1 MSDNIEASSEDEKKI
16 KVNGRKIRSEKQIAS
31 FEKARKIR
39 SENLRFKKEEKV
51 QQTNPQTKEKPKP
64 RPKDKVSPIEEK
76 VEEEEIPKQQIK
88 RIEKMR
94 DVKEIPKQV
103 LRKHKTKV
111 VLHDDNSEGHSSSSE
126 EYIIRRVKKNK
137 SKAII
142 PQRFNPF
149 DI

>member
-1 MSDNIEASSEDEKKI
+1 MSDNIEASSEDEKQI
-16 KVNGRKIRSEKQIAS
+16 KVKGRKIRSEKQMAS

-51 QQTNPQTKEKPKP
+51 KQTNSEPVKKPK
-64 RPKDKVSPIEEK
+64 RNDKIIPVEASEEK
-76 VEEEEIPKQQIK
+76 EEEIPKQQIK
-88 RIEKMR
+88 RIEKMK
-94 DVKEIPKQV
+94 DMKEIPKKV